1 MTEDDFKE
9 ILAMPEINATGIAKK
24 LYGDKPT
31 SRSRLN
37 DKIAN
42 RKSGNGHQRLTDD
55 DLKNAAAI
63 LKELADNI
71 NKLTTES

>member
-1 MTEDDFKE
+1 MTEDNFKE

-24 LYGDKPT
+24 LYGEKST

-55 DLKNAAAI
+55 DLKKAAAI

-71 NKLTTES
+71 NKLTT

>member
-1 MTEDDFKE
+1 MTEDNFKE

-63 LKELADNI
+63 LKEMADNI
-71 NKLTTES
+71 TKLTT

>member
-1 MTEDDFKE
+1 MTEDNLKE

-37 DKIAN
+37 DKVAN

-55 DLKNAAAI
+55 DLAKASAI
-63 LKELADNI
+63 LQDLAKAITDR
-71 NKLTTES
+71 L

>member
-1 MTEDDFKE
+1 MTEDNFKE